1 MTSLA
6 NEFCVRRRSWVGWA
20 TTPTS
25 CPFYDLG
32 EEGDQAFMVIPVMVG
47 GSVEDYIRRAAG
59 SGLPLDM
66 TLHVARDVC
75 AGLEYA
81 HSKDVVHR
89 DLKPSNVWLTG
100 DLTSSGE
107 PGDTPSTGSVET
119 VAKIGDFGI
128 ALSLD
133 QPRLTEVNSIVG
145 TRQYMSPEQAMGGEV
160 TPLSDLYSLGVMLYE
175 MVTGSPPFTGGDLA
189 AVIGQ
194 HINAKPIPPTRHNPS
209 CPRMLDVL
217 ILRLL
222 EKSPERRPQSASDVL
237 AILETISADN
247 DQARGSSESTE
258 RSAADSLSTSSLVGR
273 DSEMDILKSM
283 LENALA
289 GQGALAMVTGEAG
302 IGKTRILEELSN
314 YARLRNVQVL
324 WGRCYEEEGIP
335 PYWPWIQVIR
345 SFVRDHEPDE
355 IRLHMGAG
363 AANISEIVP
372 DLKEKLPDLQAP
384 PPLDSPEEARFR
396 LFDSIA
402 TFLKTASQH
411 RPLAIVLD
419 DLHWADKSSLLMLQF
434 IAREIGESRLLLIGA
449 YRDMELDRRHPPG
462 RSPWRLESPEAIRA
476 REPERPDRG
485 RRRTVHRSYGGNS
498 STTGLAT
505 RSPRPNGGQSPVR

>member
-1 MTSLA
+1 MMQCLNCGREFAADATSCEACGTSLRPHVDP
-6 NEFCVRRRSWVGWA
+6 EA
-20 TTPTS
+20 TQTGTYQATS
-25 CPFYDLG
+25 PSISSTSARPISFQGDRYKIKSFLGQGAKKRVYLVTDTLLDRDVALALINTQGLDDVARQRILREAQIMGRLGDHPNIVPIYDLG

-59 SGLPLDM
+59 TGLPLDM
-66 TLHVARDVC
+66 TLQVARDVC
-75 AGLEYA
+75 RGLEYA
-81 HSKDVVHR
+81 HSKGVVHR

-133 QPRLTEVNSIVG
+133 QPRLTEVSSIVG
-145 TRQYMSPEQAMGGEV
+145 TRQYMSPEQALGGEV

-258 RSAADSLSTSSLVGR
+258 RSAVDSLSTSSLVGR

-302 IGKTRILEELSN
+302 IGKTRIIGG
-314 YARLRNVQVL
+314 AFKLRRAEKRPGALGPLLRGGGHTPVL
-324 WGRCYEEEGIP
+324 
-335 PYWPWIQVIR
+335 
-345 SFVRDHEPDE
+345 
-355 IRLHMGAG
+355 A
-363 AANISEIVP
+363 
-372 DLKEKLPDLQAP
+372 
-384 PPLDSPEEARFR
+384 LDSG
-396 LFDSIA
+396 
-402 TFLKTASQH
+402 H
-411 RPLAIVLD
+411 
-419 DLHWADKSSLLMLQF
+419 SLL
-434 IAREIGESRLLLIGA
+434 R
-449 YRDMELDRRHPPG
+449 
-462 RSPWRLESPEAIRA
+462 
-476 REPERPDRG
+476 ERP
-485 RRRTVHRSYGGNS
+485 
-498 STTGLAT
+498 
-505 RSPRPNGGQSPVR
+505 